1 MTSILQTNTAPQ
13 PVAPVEAPRKRPQ
26 LLDRMTRHAEEAL
39 LYIGGLS
46 DLAGQTIQQFWRG
59 PVDRAIVLAQFD
71 QIGVRSMSIV
81 GITSLFIGMVLALQ
95 TAYSLADFGGAL
107 FIGKVVSLSLV
118 RELAPVLMAL
128 MVGGRVGA
136 GISAE
141 LGTMKVTEQI
151 DALRALATN
160 PVRKLVVPRVLATTI
175 MMPLLTVLACFIGI
189 LGGLVIAVGSL
200 HLSSNF
206 YIRSVVE
213 TLRYNDLASGVG
225 KTFFF
230 GFALG
235 LIACYNGL
243 RTTGGA
249 DGVGRSTTATV
260 VTGSITVLIMDF
272 FLTKLFLFIL

>member
-1 MTSILQTNTAPQ
+1 LTSILQSHPAPAPAVPTA
-13 PVAPVEAPRKRPQ
+13 VERRSAFLERLRGHR
-26 LLDRMTRHAEEAL
+26 DEAL
-39 LYIGGLS
+39 IYLGELT
-46 DLAGQTIQQFWRG
+46 DLATQTIQQFVRG
-59 PVDRAIVLAQFD
+59 PLDREVVIAQFD
-71 QIGVRSMSIV
+71 QIGVRSISIV
-81 GITSLFIGMVLALQ
+81 AITSLFIGMVLALQ
-95 TAYSLADFGGAL
+95 TAYSLADFGGSL
-107 FIGKVVSLSLV
+107 FIGKVVSLSLI

-136 GISAE
+136 GIAAE

-160 PVRKLVVPRVLATTI
+160 PVRKLVVPRVLATTV
-175 MMPLLTVLACFIGI
+175 MMPLLTLLACFIGI
-189 LGGLVIAVGSL
+189 IGGLIIAVGSL

-206 YIRSVVE
+206 YIRSVIE
-213 TLRYNDLASGVG
+213 TVKYNDLASGVG

-230 GFALG
+230 GFAIG

-260 VTGSITVLIMDF
+260 VTASITVLILDF
-272 FLTKLFLFIL
+272 FLTKVFLFIF

>member
-1 MTSILQTNTAPQ
+1 LTSILQTDTAPK
-13 PVAPVEAPRKRPQ
+13 PASRSLIERGNEFIDRVKR
-26 LLDRMTRHAEEAL
+26 HGEEAL
-39 LYIGGLS
+39 YYLGGVA
-46 DLAGQTIQQFWRG
+46 DLATQTIKQFMRG
-59 PVDRAIVLAQFD
+59 PIDRAVVIAQFD
-71 QIGVRSMSIV
+71 QIGVRSISIV
-81 GITSLFIGMVLALQ
+81 AITSLFIGMVLALQ
-95 TAYSLADFGGAL
+95 TAYSLAEFGGAL
-107 FIGKVVSLSLV
+107 LIGKVVSLSLI

-136 GISAE
+136 GIAAE

-175 MMPLLTVLACFIGI
+175 MMPLLTLLACFIGI

-206 YIRSVVE
+206 YIRSVIE
-213 TLRYNDLASGVG
+213 TVKYNDLASGVG

-230 GFALG
+230 GFTIG

-243 RTTGGA
+243 STTGGA

-260 VTGSITVLIMDF
+260 VTASITVLILDF
-272 FLTKLFLFIL
+272 FLTKVFLFIF